1 MRLLLGL
8 LILLAFPVLEIWIL
22 VELGDR
28 YGGWLFAYLVI
39 IAMLGWRLVKDER
52 QLMGGRMMQSLSTGG
67 TPAKA
72 LFLSGKNLIA
82 GVLLIIPGVLSDA
95 IAAALLLIP
104 AGAGDAFRTAYR
116 DSAAANDNVIEGEF
130 RRED

>member
-22 VELGDR
+22 IALGSR
-28 YGGWLFAYLVI
+28 YGGWVLAYLLI

-52 QLMGGRMMQSLSTGG
+52 QLMGGRMMQTLSLGG

-72 LFLSGKNLIA
+72 LFMSGKNLIA
-82 GVLLIIPGVLSDA
+82 GFLLIIPGVITDV
-95 IAAALLLIP
+95 IAAILLLIP
-104 AGAGDAFRTAYR
+104 GGADPQSRTGYQ
-116 DSAAANDNVIEGEF
+116 SGNAANDDVIEGEF